1 MSKYEMLYI
10 IAADV
15 DEEAKKGIIK
25 KFEDLVVSCGGTV
38 ESTENWGEK
47 QLQYPINY
55 KDKGN
60 YVLMTF
66 DCEPSKVAEIDRI
79 ARIQDEIIRKM
90 IIKK

>member
-10 IAADV
+10 ISADV
-15 DEEAKKGIIK
+15 EEEAKKGIIK
-25 KFEDLVVSCGGTV
+25 KFEDLVASCGGTV
-38 ESTENWGEK
+38 EKTEDWGEK

-55 KDKGN
+55 KTKGN

-66 DCEPSKVAEIDRI
+66 DCEPSYIAEINRI
-79 ARIQDEIIRKM
+79 AGIQDEIIRKM